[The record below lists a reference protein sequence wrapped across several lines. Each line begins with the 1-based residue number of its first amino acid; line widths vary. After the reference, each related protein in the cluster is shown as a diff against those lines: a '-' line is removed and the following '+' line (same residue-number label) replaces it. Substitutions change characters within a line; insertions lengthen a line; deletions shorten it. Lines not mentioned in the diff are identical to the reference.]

1 MPNKNTDSLFQLI
14 KSLSKGEKRN
24 FKLYVA
30 RNSGSENLK
39 IVQLFDAMDKM
50 NDYDEQLLLHKNKD
64 LKKQQLSNSKAYLF
78 RQIMVSLRLIKNNNS
93 SRDITLHVH
102 LDFARILYSKGLYI
116 QSLKLLDKLKETA
129 RNNNQLILQLKAN
142 FFEKQIESLHI
153 TRSMDDRAEQLSKES
168 NRLSHHLQ
176 VVTKLSN
183 LALELYSWYIKHG
196 HVKDDKEVH
205 ALKLFFDTNLPDY
218 DINELSFYEKL
229 YLYQAYCWY
238 GFIMHDLLSYYRYT
252 QKWVVLFE
260 DHPVM
265 KMVETSQYIR
275 GMHNL
280 LSANFNLSN
289 YYTFNEYLQ
298 KFEDFAHSETGNLN
312 NNAQIQTFI
321 YLHIAKLNKHFLEG
335 SFEEGLLLVPY
346 IEEKLEEYALQLDR
360 HRVLIFYYKI
370 ACLYFGNG
378 NYGTSI
384 KYLNNIINLKADL
397 RADLQCYARLLH
409 LIAHFELGN
418 YEILEHLIKS
428 VYRFMG
434 NMQNLTSVEEEIFR
448 FIRKSFS
455 LSKTKIIPAFKTL
468 KERLEKLQGNPMQT
482 RSFMYLDIISWLE
495 SKIDGKSM
503 QEIRKE
509 KYEKKKKHSAE

>member
-1 MPNKNTDSLFQLI
+1 MPNKNIDSLFQLI

-24 FKLYVA
+24 FKLYVS

-39 IVQLFDAMDKM
+39 IVQLFDALDKM
-50 NDYDEQLLLHKNKD
+50 NDYDEQQLLHKNKD

-78 RQIMVSLRLIKNNNS
+78 RQILISLRLIQHNS
-93 SRDITLHVH
+93 SVDITLHEQ

-116 QSLKLLDKLKETA
+116 QSLKILDKVKEAA
-129 RNNNQLILQLKAN
+129 RNNHQLILQLKAN

-153 TRSMDDRAEQLSKES
+153 TRSIDDRAEQLSKES
-168 NRLSHHLQ
+168 NQLNHHLFL
-176 VVTKLSN
+176 VTKLSN

-196 HVKDDKEVH
+196 HVKDQNEVH

-218 DINELSFYEKL
+218 NPTDLSFYEKL

-252 QKWVVLFE
+252 QKWVMLFE
-260 DHPVM
+260 DNPAM

-289 YYTFNEYLQ
+289 YSTFNEYLQ
-298 KFEDFAHSETGNLN
+298 KFEEFASSETGNLN
-312 NNAQIQTFI
+312 NNSQIQTFV
-321 YLHIAKLNKHFLEG
+321 YLYIAKLNKHFLEG
-335 SFEEGLLLVPY
+335 SFKEGLLLVPY
-346 IEEKLEEYALQLDR
+346 IEEKIAEYALQLDR

-378 NYGTSI
+378 DYGTSI
-384 KYLNNIINLKADL
+384 LYLNRIINLKADL

-418 YEILEHLIKS
+418 YDILEHLIKS
-428 VYRFMG
+428 VYRFMA
-434 NMQNLTSVEEEIFR
+434 NMKNLTTVEEEIFK

-455 LSKTKIIPAFKTL
+455 LSRIKIIPAFQSL
-468 KERLEKLQGNPMQT
+468 KERLEKLQSNPMQT
-482 RSFMYLDIISWLE
+482 RSFMYLDILSWLE

-503 QEIRKE
+503 QQIRND
-509 KYEKKKKHSAE
+509 KYEKK